1 MLTEPH
7 GCFHVTS
14 YTAVDNLAVSYAR
27 IYAPFFQSQVTV
39 VDKEGGASAS
49 HFHFSHSVMD
59 LPEQDRA
66 LLSPAFYPSVF
77 TRNELIVYYSLCG
90 LPVADIQKMLREVHG
105 YGIR

>member
-1 MLTEPH
+1 
-7 GCFHVTS
+7 
-14 YTAVDNLAVSYAR
+14 
-27 IYAPFFQSQVTV
+27 
-39 VDKEGGASAS
+39 
-49 HFHFSHSVMD
+49 MD